1 MRPSGSSA
9 PSCPCLPC
17 RAAGAAFR
25 QSQFSSSAQPPSQDC
40 RTFGPLCT
48 NHVFRSWRVR
58 KIGGTTRRS
67 LGHSKRTQRMI
78 DNDADF
84 VGSQEMLA
92 ELRDDN
98 IRLTANM
105 RETRELR
112 DQNQDVA
119 TASLLNNWIDEAER
133 RACFLFEATQA
144 GARR

>member
-1 MRPSGSSA
+1 
-9 PSCPCLPC
+9 
-17 RAAGAAFR
+17 
-25 QSQFSSSAQPPSQDC
+25 
-40 RTFGPLCT
+40 
-48 NHVFRSWRVR
+48 
-58 KIGGTTRRS
+58 
-67 LGHSKRTQRMI
+67 MI